1 LRMSLFQILKSRIKE
16 IYAEFQSYNKLVG
29 IAGIARRYF
38 AMNAFDGVLTTIGV
52 LVGNYLAGIRDLM
65 IPIRIGIAT
74 SIAMGISGLW
84 GAYLT
89 EAAERK
95 RELAELESV
104 SLIDQSETEIGRASR
119 VAVVIVAVVDG
130 LAPFLA
136 AMIVL
141 IPLFLGPLIQNAL
154 ISYFLAIIVALISLF
169 GLGMFLG
176 DVSKQNVWGYGFKTL
191 VAGIVAI
198 AINFLLGGEAH

>member
-1 LRMSLFQILKSRIKE
+1 MKARINE
-16 IYAEFQSYNKLVG
+16 IYAEFKSYNKLVG

-136 AMIVL
+136 ALIVL
-141 IPLFLGPLIQNAL
+141 IPLFLDPLIQNAL
-154 ISYFLAIIVALISLF
+154 TSYFLAIIVALISLF

-191 VAGIVAI
+191 IAGIVAI
-198 AINFLLGGEAH
+198 AINFLLGGEGH

>member
-1 LRMSLFQILKSRIKE
+1 MGLYQRVKKRLVGVFDE
-16 IYAEFQSYNKLVG
+16 YQSYNQLVG
-29 IAGIARRYF
+29 IAEIARRYF

-52 LVGNYLAGIRDLM
+52 LVGNYLAGIRDVM
-65 IPIRIGIAT
+65 IPIKIGVAT

-95 RELAELESV
+95 RELTELEDI
-104 SLIDQSETEIGRASR
+104 SLIDQSHTNIGKASR
-119 VAVVIVAVVDG
+119 IAVIVVAVVDG

-136 AMIVL
+136 AIIVL
-141 IPLFLGPLIQNAL
+141 IPLFLDPLIQNVL
-154 ISYFLAIIVALISLF
+154 LSYALAIVVALISLF

-176 DVSKQNVWGYGFKTL
+176 RISKQSMVGYGLKTL
-191 VAGIVAI
+191 VAGLVAI
-198 AINFLLGGEAH
+198 AINFLLGGE

>member
-1 LRMSLFQILKSRIKE
+1 MNFFHKIRDWLNGLLL
-16 IYAEFQSYNKLVG
+16 EFQSYNRLVG
-29 IAGIARRYF
+29 IAEIARRYF

-52 LVGNYLAGIRDLM
+52 LVGNYLAGIRNVM
-65 IPIRIGIAT
+65 IPIRIGVAT

-95 RELAELESV
+95 RELTELENI
-104 SLIDQSETEIGRASR
+104 SLIDQSDTNIGRASR
-119 VAVVIVAVVDG
+119 VAVIVVAVVDG

-136 AMIVL
+136 ALVVL
-141 IPLFLGPLIQNAL
+141 IPLFFDPLLQNAVL
-154 ISYFLAIIVALISLF
+154 SYALSIGVALLSLF

-176 DVSKQNVWGYGFKTL
+176 QVSKQSLFGYGLRTL
-191 VAGIVAI
+191 FAGLVAI
-198 AINFLLGGEAH
+198 AINFLLGGE